1 MDLELLSRE
10 LSQSIY
16 PQRLWPH
23 QALIAP
29 FGQQDIPE
37 SVTTTLED
45 YATCA
50 RFSPSGRLI
59 AAGRADGWGTIW
71 DLDTQGVLRSLE
83 GHTKAITSVRSDFE
97 TSLLDI
103 GSSMASYTS

>member
-1 MDLELLSRE
+1 MSHAKCLAQVL
-10 LSQSIY
+10 
-16 PQRLWPH
+16 
-23 QALIAP
+23 AP

-50 RFSPSGRLI
+50 RFNPSGRLI
-59 AAGRADGWGTIW
+59 VAGRADGWGTIW

-83 GHTKAITSVRSDFE
+83 GHTKAITSVRSDLFICP
-97 TSLLDI
+97 LD
-103 GSSMASYTS
+103 